1 MEDVKMAW
9 IQDHGDRKYRIVVS
23 AGGRDARKRKS
34 RVVIVPKHIH
44 KNRIREYLQQIA
56 AEMEAEL
63 QAELETERR
72 GIPPAERTTVR
83 LWAEKYWPVI
93 AGQTLQPSTIAAYK
107 DYLYSYI
114 LPVIGDTPLS
124 DVSPFKLA
132 EIVTTLRQAASENTA
147 RYAGEV
153 IRSLF
158 RSAFDAGVIDDD
170 PSRVIKTARPRK
182 DATEAAWTLEEVKAA
197 LRAVAE
203 EPLRWRVFFYLALFG
218 GLRRGEAIAMRWDDI
233 RWTEGYIIV
242 RRAKTPQGAIKLP
255 KSNKER
261 AVSMPP
267 LFFEVAGEWRA
278 KQKPPCEWIINTE
291 RGPCRAIS
299 TKKANDWWADFL
311 ARTGLR
317 RIRIHDLRHTS
328 ATILL
333 EQGVPIRLIQD
344 RLGHAD
350 ISTTAAIYA
359 HVSAELRERAA
370 ETWKK
375 LLEDD
380 A

>member
-1 MEDVKMAW
+1 MDDVKMAW
-9 IQDHGDRKYRIVVS
+9 IQDLGDRKYRIVVS
-23 AGGRDARKRKS
+23 AGGRDVRKRRG
-34 RVVIVPKHIH
+34 RVVIVPTSVH
-44 KNRIREYLQQIA
+44 KNRIMDYLHKIA

-63 QAELETERR
+63 KAELETERR

-83 LWAEKYWPVI
+83 QWAEKYWPVI

-132 EIVTTLRQAASENTA
+132 EIVTTLRQSASENTA

-158 RSAFDAGVIDDD
+158 RAAHDAGVIDDD
-170 PSRVIKTARPRK
+170 PSRVIKTARPRR
-182 DATEAAWTLEEVKAA
+182 DATAATWTLEEVRAA
-197 LRAVAE
+197 LKAVRD
-203 EPLRWRVFFYLALFG
+203 EPLRWQVFFYLALFG
-218 GLRRGEAIAMRWDDI
+218 GLRRGEAIAMQWDDI

-242 RRAKTPQGAIKLP
+242 RRSKTPQGTIKLP

-267 LFFEVAGEWRA
+267 QFFDLASEWRA
-278 KQKPPCEWIINTE
+278 KQNPPCEWIINTE

-350 ISTTAAIYA
+350 ISTTASIYA
-359 HVSAELRERAA
+359 HVSAELREKAA
-370 ETWKK
+370 ETWRK